1 MFANQFSGR
10 IKGLNAILKQ
20 GFEVFDEARKL
31 NEEQKDLKE
40 YMEVTNQIQ
49 TETSL
54 FLVTEPDTK
63 SSLDAFGIDDKQ
75 QEVYRIAKVGPSMIA
90 LAVRDRAK

>member
-31 NEEQKDLKE
+31 NEEQKNLKE

-54 FLVTEPDTK
+54 FLLTEPDTE

-75 QEVYRIAKVGPSMIA
+75 QEVYRIAKVGPQMIA
-90 LAVRDRAK
+90 LAVRDKAK